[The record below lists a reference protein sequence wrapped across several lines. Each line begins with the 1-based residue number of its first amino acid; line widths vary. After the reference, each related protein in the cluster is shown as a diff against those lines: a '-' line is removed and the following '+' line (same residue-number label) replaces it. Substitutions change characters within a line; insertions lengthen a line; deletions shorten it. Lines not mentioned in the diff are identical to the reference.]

1 MYSPNSSGRPA
12 FAIFNDTVCEG
23 RTPAWRDE
31 RGWPVTYPAERAAQ
45 IEIAETLILRLEE
58 FIAGARD
65 FEDAMTV
72 EEYILPVEVAPDG
85 SVRTEDGCWF
95 RITDSNR
102 SQT

>member
-1 MYSPNSSGRPA
+1 M
-12 FAIFNDTVCEG
+12 
-23 RTPAWRDE
+23 
-31 RGWPVTYPAERAAQ
+31 TYPAERAAQ